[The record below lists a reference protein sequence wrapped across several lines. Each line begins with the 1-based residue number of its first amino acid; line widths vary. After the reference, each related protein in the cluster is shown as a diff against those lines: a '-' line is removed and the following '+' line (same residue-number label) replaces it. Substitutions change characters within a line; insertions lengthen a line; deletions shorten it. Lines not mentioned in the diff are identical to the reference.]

1 MGMRAGLVV
10 ALAAAA
16 LAAGPVVGDAAWAR
30 KSKSKIKCKVDGE
43 GFKTNSRAGGAGG
56 AYESAT
62 QTLIVAGGRAK
73 IHGRNP
79 ATVETDV
86 RVLDMTL
93 LSVPDLSAAQL
104 PLSVPVDATL
114 FTINKTKGLS
124 ETETKAW
131 LGEGVTMTITAFDGS
146 RIKGTAEGT
155 VPAQFGTETPLAL
168 EDCKFTVSLDGVPV
182 N

>member
-16 LAAGPVVGDAAWAR
+16 LAAGPVVGDAAWA
-30 KSKSKIKCKVDGE
+30 KKKSKIKCTVDGE
-43 GFKTNSRAGGAGG
+43 GFKTNTRAGGAGG
-56 AYESAT
+56 AYESVS
-62 QTLIVAGGRAK
+62 QTLVVAGGRAK
-73 IHGRNP
+73 VHGRNP
-79 ATVETDV
+79 TTVETDV
-86 RVLDMTL
+86 RVLDLTL

-104 PLSVPVDATL
+104 PLSLPVDATL

-124 ETETKAW
+124 VTETKAW
-131 LGEGVTMTITAFDGS
+131 LGEGVTMTITGFDGS

-155 VPAQFGTETPLAL
+155 VPAQFGTETPLTL